1 MSVVNHTT
9 SLTPIFSF
17 VNYNKIKSILLISK
31 NFNLP
36 HDIFE
41 NIYYHLLNISANK
54 IINNW
59 YRHIS
64 IHNTNLSE
72 LVCKLNMKD
81 GFYENTN
88 IYYYDLYDIN
98 VLRTFRICYKML
110 DFNIS
115 CLCWWN
121 DILNIAY
128 NGRFFCFSYN
138 NSKKIIYD
146 ESINIINS
154 LILKMRLTVV
164 NIFGGTYHSNYS
176 IH

>member
-1 MSVVNHTT
+1 MSVVYHD
-9 SLTPIFSF
+9 TPNTVSF
-17 VNYNKIKSILLISK
+17 VNYNKIKSILLISN

-36 HDIFE
+36 NDISE
-41 NIYYHLLNISANK
+41 NIYFYLLNISTQK

-64 IHNTNLSE
+64 IHNTNLCE

-81 GFYENTN
+81 GFYENTH

-115 CLCWWN
+115 CLTWWS
-121 DILNIAY
+121 DILNIAN
-128 NGRFFCFSYN
+128 NGSYFIDN
-138 NSKKIIYD
+138 NSNHAIFN
-146 ESINIINS
+146 ESVNIINA
-154 LILKMRLTVV
+154 LIIKLRLTLVE
-164 NIFGGTYHSNYS
+164 IFGGTYHSNNS
-176 IH
+176 TH